1 MLLEMQWRH
10 IFQHFST
17 RNLSNPVEVALIFLL
32 LRHLFLGILRAIFKP
47 RSVKRFH
54 NILLD

>member
-32 LRHLFLGILRAIFKP
+32 LRHLFLGILRGHLQTEECQTF
-47 RSVKRFH
+47 SQHFT
-54 NILLD
+54 